1 PVPTPKYSSSGDYF
15 QVRRRLMVI
24 RMASGDYSNIISRY
38 EDFCDEFIN
47 LAEQLLDDD
56 DLSEK
61 AYRKEIVGYFL
72 HGLDPAVTRRI
83 ERDYE
88 PEELED
94 HPTYSCPLTVAP
106 GLDSGER
113 CDKCGLYHP
122 TAEEK
127 MRCKARDSSQLICV
141 RCRKIG
147 HLARACPANFAD
159 PLPKE
164 ERNKIYQNAKNGR
177 NLYDAARA
185 TPDGKVA
192 EKVAPAAG
200 KSAGMAVV
208 ETKPIPQEGDTLDEL
223 DSLYRAVKLIKKVM
237 LDCPKVEKVTFFTDS
252 EITIHRL
259 RAWSSG
265 KYQRLGLGTFEKNRL
280 QKINGFLTR
289 RRFTVEHIIGRA
301 NPADA
306 ATRPGKETLTS
317 KEIDYGL
324 KKSKRIGNLRYDPQA
339 YKSVVNAFSVATER
353 TRDGED
359 YELVLPGDSQLR
371 SKLVQSQLRDQ
382 WIQGMKIK
390 IKEGATLKSP
400 QTRGLQVDEGTGL
413 LGKRTLSWNAADGKR
428 TVDLGGLRYTIPDA
442 DTLLQD
448 ETIARLHIHG
458 GVPMNI
464 RRLCSEFYFKHMK
477 AKCKK
482 YVNNCDVCEKLRADR
497 SCRKATG
504 ALPSWQVGWLP
515 WECISLDYVGPL
527 CPGAELPVQ
536 KDENPSGFRYYLSFV
551 DVATKYMINV
561 PVRDRSVSSLI
572 ATVKEVFLE
581 REQVPKCLIT
591 DREQSFLSKAF
602 QSFLL
607 SLPFTIHHV
616 TGAPYQGPHAGHY
629 ERLHADITKFLQGAL
644 VAAGE
649 DTYCWHRHLQHA
661 TQLHN
666 TLPYDECI
674 DVSPAELFRGY
685 VPRKAMDNA
694 TVSRAIR
701 DVAEQLKETRD
712 IKFREYR
719 RLWELRRSDSFEKM
733 AARPVEAEYV
743 LGWSVEDHEATW
755 EDKSYTIPG
764 LDDDVDHWVECTRCG
779 KWRLV
784 TQEECERF
792 KDEDDVTWYDDVEK
806 TSTLV
811 NESEAL
817 PVPIKQVKSSM
828 NGFGSLVV
836 FLLPGDDST
845 TTLTHSLG
853 VIEE

>member
-127 MRCKARDSSQLICV
+127 MRC
-141 RCRKIG
+141 

-208 ETKPIPQEGDTLDEL
+208 ETKPIPQEG
-223 DSLYRAVKLIKKVM
+223 
-237 LDCPKVEKVTFFTDS
+237 
-252 EITIHRL
+252 
-259 RAWSSG
+259 
-265 KYQRLGLGTFEKNRL
+265 
-280 QKINGFLTR
+280 
-289 RRFTVEHIIGRA
+289 RA

-324 KKSKRIGNLRYDPQA
+324 KKSKRRGNLRYDPQA
-339 YKSVVNAFSVATER
+339 YKSFNLN
-353 TRDGED
+353 
-359 YELVLPGDSQLR
+359 YEING
-371 SKLVQSQLRDQ
+371 SK
-382 WIQGMKIK
+382 
-390 IKEGATLKSP
+390 
-400 QTRGLQVDEGTGL
+400 TRGLQVDEGTGL
-413 LGKRTLSWNAADGKR
+413 LGKRTLSWNAAD
-428 TVDLGGLRYTIPDA
+428 

-482 YVNNCDVCEKLRADR
+482 PILSEGNRCTPFVASGVATMGMYIVGL
-497 SCRKATG
+497 CRTF
-504 ALPSWQVGWLP
+504 VP
-515 WECISLDYVGPL
+515 W
-527 CPGAELPVQ
+527 
-536 KDENPSGFRYYLSFV
+536 YYLSFV

-591 DREQSFLSKAF
+591 DREQSFLS
-602 QSFLL
+602 
-607 SLPFTIHHV
+607 
-616 TGAPYQGPHAGHY
+616 HY

-719 RLWELRRSDSFEKM
+719 RLWELRRSDAFEKM

-853 VIEE
+853 VIEEVDESNSSFVLNTGEDLIPVSLCPNVICYVFQGIVKTTPQKFVQRPSALIRRTLRDVYGYSFGA